1 MKVFLAALLF
11 LQPFLVLAQFDAGGF
26 IETGISIESQ
36 PLSPQPGEEVT
47 LTLNDYGGSHY
58 GASLEWAKDSV
69 AIPNTANQRSITV
82 TAPPVGVKQTISL
95 TLKAPNNETLVLK
108 KVLSP
113 VYVDIIVEP
122 QTHVPGFYQGRA
134 LPSAGSTINLIA
146 LLNDGSMLSNNYVY
160 TWRINTTVLEGGPL
174 WGRNRISFVAPQDRE
189 FTISVNITTTAGE
202 LVASRSIY
210 IPAVQPV
217 LYFYEVNALYGI
229 NTRAITSDFIM
240 IANAS
245 EIKAEPYYL
254 DSNTFNSPDIFEWRI
269 NNKKVSVGGNDPY
282 TITLEKTGQVG
293 EAAVSLHVR
302 STAQLLQG
310 ARGGFTISL

>member
-1 MKVFLAALLF
+1 
-11 LQPFLVLAQFDAGGF
+11 
-26 IETGISIESQ
+26 
-36 PLSPQPGEEVT
+36 
-47 LTLNDYGGSHY
+47 
-58 GASLEWAKDSV
+58 
-69 AIPNTANQRSITV
+69 
-82 TAPPVGVKQTISL
+82 
-95 TLKAPNNETLVLK
+95 
-108 KVLSP
+108 
-113 VYVDIIVEP
+113 
-122 QTHVPGFYQGRA
+122 
-134 LPSAGSTINLIA
+134 
-146 LLNDGSMLSNNYVY
+146 MLSNNYVY

-174 WGRNRISFVAPQDRE
+174 WGRSRISFVAPQDRE

-254 DSNTFNSPDIFEWRI
+254 DSNTFNNPDIFEWRI